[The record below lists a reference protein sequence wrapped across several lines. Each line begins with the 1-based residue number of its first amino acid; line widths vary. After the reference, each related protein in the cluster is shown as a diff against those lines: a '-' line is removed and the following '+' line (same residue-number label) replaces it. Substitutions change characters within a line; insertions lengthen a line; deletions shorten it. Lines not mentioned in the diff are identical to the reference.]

1 METLGGS
8 DEEYNNL
15 LKMSKRPHG
24 VDHKMNFKKLK
35 WQVAIWHLG
44 LQRSW
49 KRFALAHRYDLKF
62 NISNST
68 IKKNTSSMQGHL

>member
-1 METLGGS
+1 MASHDVNVDVNVELNNLGDYQSEYDNSDDEMETLGGS

-35 WQVAIWHLG
+35 WQVAI
-44 LQRSW
+44 
-49 KRFALAHRYDLKF
+49 
-62 NISNST
+62 
-68 IKKNTSSMQGHL
+68 